1 MIYIITTHY
10 KTQKWFHLQKRY
22 IEKYT
27 TGPYRILCGA
37 YNVHLPKGCKNYNIG
52 DISDSPDSHY
62 IQVNFLADQVLLPQ
76 IEDDDIFL
84 FLDCDAFPC
93 HEGWDLEIKKYLE
106 SHDIVA
112 VYRKEDV
119 GMDEDY
125 ENIPHLCF
133 FATTKKTWIENK
145 LQWSLGFK
153 EKEFDIDGK
162 KHKRYI
168 PKFENP
174 QVGMKER
181 IENASL
187 NVKELNRTNAFN
199 AHRVCFGVYGDLIYH
214 HCCAIR
220 GFENKVWE
228 GADFYVRKNNGLPFN
243 EEQSYEAQYPAIF
256 RVNAEIWNS
265 IWKAINEDT
274 DCTFVRQYFMGKK

>member
-1 MIYIITTHY
+1 MRFYFNPITALLEPIGFDAHLHEEENVVPNAFEEPIISAILEGDPIMKSVFRKTVERLVREIEEK

-181 IENASL
+181 IENEEL
-187 NVKELNRTNAFN
+187 ENV
-199 AHRVCFGVYGDLIYH
+199 I
-214 HCCAIR
+214 
-220 GFENKVWE
+220 
-228 GADFYVRKNNGLPFN
+228 
-243 EEQSYEAQYPAIF
+243 
-256 RVNAEIWNS
+256 
-265 IWKAINEDT
+265 
-274 DCTFVRQYFMGKK
+274 GKKWIGHQIELKWNNN